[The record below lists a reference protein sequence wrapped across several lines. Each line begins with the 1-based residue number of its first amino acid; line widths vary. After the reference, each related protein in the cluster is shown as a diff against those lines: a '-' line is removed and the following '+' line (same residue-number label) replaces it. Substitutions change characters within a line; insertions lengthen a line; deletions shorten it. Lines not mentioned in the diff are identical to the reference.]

1 MQVARHLWIRV
12 FAVSLCVLFCAA
24 GWVPLRAQD
33 AGTLAGTVLDQ
44 TGKAIRGATV
54 VVRNDATGVSRTVTT
69 DSDGH
74 FSADGLPAG
83 TYTTEAVA
91 PGFAKNTRA
100 GIQLPGSEAGD
111 VSIALGVASVSQAV
125 TVEGTVSLAAQL
137 APSKRPGCDF
147 RQDGDQRTVPQE
159 LHVAGFGL
167 QRGDPNGAGRL

>member
-12 FAVSLCVLFCAA
+12 FTVCVCVLFCAA
-24 GWVPLRAQD
+24 VLIPLRAQD
-33 AGTLAGTVLDQ
+33 AGTLAGAVLDQ

-74 FSADGLPAG
+74 FSAAGLPAG

-91 PGFAKNTRA
+91 PGLRTPR
-100 GIQLPGSEAGD
+100 GIQLPG
-111 VSIALGVASVSQAV
+111 QKQR
-125 TVEGTVSLAAQL
+125 SLDRIGRCFRIPGGHCGGGGFACRAAR
-137 APSKRPGCDF
+137 AFRKRTGCNF

-159 LHVAGFGL
+159 LHFAGFGL